1 MENQL
6 LIIVV
11 IIVAVFV
18 IQSMSNSAQPLFKEG
33 YKNCSFWEK
42 LFRQRGCSQNYIY
55 YLELWKNKLHFEQSN
70 TNYSYY
76 FFAIF

>member
-18 IQSMSNSAQPLFKEG
+18 IQSMSNSAQPLIKEG
-33 YKNCSFWEK
+33 YKKCSFLEK
-42 LFRQRGCSQNYIY
+42 LFKQRGCS
-55 YLELWKNKLHFEQSN
+55 
-70 TNYSYY
+70 
-76 FFAIF
+76 